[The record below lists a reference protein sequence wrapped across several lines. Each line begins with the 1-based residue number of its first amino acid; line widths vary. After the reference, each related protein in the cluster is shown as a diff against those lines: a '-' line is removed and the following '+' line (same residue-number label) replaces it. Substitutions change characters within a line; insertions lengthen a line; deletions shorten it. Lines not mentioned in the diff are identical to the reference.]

1 MYAGIE
7 IPVRTAFAEAE
18 RILRQNL
25 IIVGVLTV
33 LTLIGAWFGADLFVL
48 RRVRDLLATTKQ
60 LASGNLTARTS
71 LPYGASEL
79 GHLARTFDELAKA
92 LEQRAQM
99 PKWPRRRFKSS
110 TSDKVPSIRSAQ
122 R

>member
-1 MYAGIE
+1 
-7 IPVRTAFAEAE
+7 V
-18 RILRQNL
+18 L
-25 IIVGVLTV
+25 IS
-33 LTLIGAWFGADLFVL
+33 VL
-48 RRVRDLLATTKQ
+48 RRVRDLMAATKQ
-60 LASGNLTARTS
+60 LAAGNLKARTR

-99 PKWPRRRFKSS
+99 PRWPRPRFKSS
-110 TSDKVPSIRSAQ
+110 TSGKVPSMRSAQ